1 MGHPG
6 WKENGQD
13 LTLWRCGALGDHFQ
27 IYGSCLRRAVRAVEL
42 CRNLQLRSC
51 KPDPLGA
58 DIVHV
63 REDRRNSPDVAGRF
77 RSPGGSVKMFDKNL
91 VHAIIRG
98 KDPDCGSAE
107 LSVNLLLT
115 RDHGSTPCSY
125 YLLDSTSRPS
135 ATLP

>member
-42 CRNLQLRSC
+42 CRDLQMRSC

-63 REDRRNSPDVAGRF
+63 REDRRNGAGLAVRSG
-77 RSPGGSVKMFDKNL
+77 SPGGRVKMFDKNL
-91 VHAIIRG
+91 VDAGHWRQRSG
-98 KDPDCGSAE
+98 LRLGRVECEP
-107 LSVNLLLT
+107 
-115 RDHGSTPCSY
+115 
-125 YLLDSTSRPS
+125 
-135 ATLP
+135 